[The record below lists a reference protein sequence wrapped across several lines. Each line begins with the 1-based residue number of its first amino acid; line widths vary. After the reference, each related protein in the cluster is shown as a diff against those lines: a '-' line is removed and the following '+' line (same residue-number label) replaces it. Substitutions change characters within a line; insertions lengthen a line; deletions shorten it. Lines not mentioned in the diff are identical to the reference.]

1 MDELLVSKSGTPFPS
16 WMKWMVL
23 IVGFFLVADGMR
35 VFEFHKVFVGVVLA
49 YISGYQKR
57 IYVSDVGI
65 VRETG
70 SWFRKYK
77 SVLPWDEIK
86 YVGLVKRGS
95 KMMAFFEQ
103 DVTGWK
109 VLFDAEDEPKLR
121 DILTEYI
128 PHVEVGEIA

>member
-1 MDELLVSKSGTPFPS
+1 
-16 WMKWMVL
+16 
-23 IVGFFLVADGMR
+23 VADGMR
-35 VFEFHKVFVGVVLA
+35 AFEFHKIFVGVVLA

-121 DILTEYI
+121 DILTEHI
-128 PHVEVGEIA
+128 PHVEYSSC